1 MYATQTFVA
10 QLSTGGSHLVV
21 EGALR
26 DSLHQAVVDHP
37 TLFSASAPVNGQG
50 HVNGRLFQYLGTYPG
65 GP

>member
-1 MYATQTFVA
+1 MA

-37 TLFSASAPVNGQG
+37 ALFSASPVTPKS
-50 HVNGRLFQYLGTYPG
+50 VRLLAYLAAYPA